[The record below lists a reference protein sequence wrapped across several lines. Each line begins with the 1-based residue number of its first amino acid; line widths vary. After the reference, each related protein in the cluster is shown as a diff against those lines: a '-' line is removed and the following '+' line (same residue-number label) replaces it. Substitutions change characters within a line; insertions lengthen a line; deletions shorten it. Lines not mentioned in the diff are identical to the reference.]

1 MQQTVSTEHQ
11 RLINS
16 LGRALYARG
25 VARAE
30 EIWDNRERAQAPGW
44 RDKYLGMA
52 EDILPLVRSEMRTAA
67 REALDSIP
75 PEVVM
80 FREQCTARE
89 GGGGHCQRERWHQGE
104 HQALGLPPFDGHFD
118 ITAHRDG
125 LHPRGSQE

>member
-1 MQQTVSTEHQ
+1 MSTSMHQDDQ
-11 RLINS
+11 RLICS

-25 VARAE
+25 DARAE
-30 EIWDNRERAQAPGW
+30 KIWDNRERAQAPGW

-67 REALDSIP
+67 REALDGIP

-89 GGGGHCQRERWHQGE
+89 GGGVHCQRERWHQGE

-118 ITAHRDG
+118 IAAHRDG